1 MRPLWTSGMTP
12 ERTGVSYGKRLKT
25 AATKRVRETPARP
38 LLLDTAVLLWWLQD
52 PARLSRAAAA
62 HLASAQHTTVLV
74 SSVSFWEIG
83 LKAERGMLELG
94 DSFDGFLTRI
104 ESMSGLS
111 ILPVDLVIWRQVLAL
126 EWDHRDPADR
136 IIVATAM
143 HHQATLLSSDRAIRA
158 FFREAV
164 W

>member
-1 MRPLWTSGMTP
+1 MAPEASGVFYDT
-12 ERTGVSYGKRLKT
+12 RVKS
-25 AATKRVRETPARP
+25 AAARRVRETPVRP

-62 HLASAQHTTVLV
+62 HLASAQHTTILV
-74 SSVSFWEIG
+74 SAVSFWEIG

-94 DSFDGFLTRI
+94 DSFDGFMTRI

-126 EWDHRDPADR
+126 DWDHRDPADR

-158 FFREAV
+158 FFQATV

>member
-1 MRPLWTSGMTP
+1 MAP
-12 ERTGVSYGKRLKT
+12 ERSGVSYGKRAK
-25 AATKRVRETPARP
+25 AAAVRRVREAPARP
-38 LLLDTAVLLWWLQD
+38 LLLDTAVLLWWLRD
-52 PARLSRAAAA
+52 PVRLSRAATT
-62 HLASAQHTTVLV
+62 HLASAQHTGVLV

-83 LKAERGMLELG
+83 LKAERGLLELG
-94 DSFDGFLTRI
+94 DSFDGFMNRI

-111 ILPVDLVIWRQVLAL
+111 ILPVDLPIWRQVLAF

-136 IIVATAM
+136 IVVATAM

-158 FFREAV
+158 FYRDAV

>member
-1 MRPLWTSGMTP
+1 MSP
-12 ERTGVSYGKRLKT
+12 EGSGVSYGKRVR
-25 AATKRVRETPARP
+25 AAAERRVRETPARP

-62 HLASAQHTTVLV
+62 HLASAQHTTILV
-74 SSVSFWEIG
+74 SSVTFWEIG
-83 LKAERGMLELG
+83 LKAQRGLLELG
-94 DSFDGFLTRI
+94 DSFDGLMTRI

-158 FFREAV
+158 FFRETV

>member
-1 MRPLWTSGMTP
+1 MAP
-12 ERTGVSYGKRLKT
+12 ERSGVTYGKRVKPT
-25 AATKRVRETPARP
+25 GGRRVRETPTRP

-62 HLASAQHTTVLV
+62 HLTSVQHTTVLV

-94 DSFDGFLTRI
+94 DSFDGFMTRI

-143 HHQATLLSSDRAIRA
+143 HHQATLLSSDRAIRT
-158 FFREAV
+158 FYQEAV

>member
-1 MRPLWTSGMTP
+1 MTP
-12 ERTGVSYGKRLKT
+12 ERTSLVYGKPAKKS
-25 AATKRVRETPARP
+25 AAKRVREASVLP

-52 PARLSRAAAA
+52 PARLSRAAR
-62 HLASAQHTTVLV
+62 AQLYPARQAPLLV

-83 LKAERGMLELG
+83 LKAERGHIDLG
-94 DSFDGFLTRI
+94 DSFDGFMTRI

-111 ILPVDLVIWRQVLAL
+111 ILPVDLAIWRQVLAL

-136 IIVATAM
+136 IIVASAL
-143 HHQATLLSSDRAIRA
+143 HHHATLLSSDRVIRS
-158 FFREAV
+158 FFPEAV

>member
-1 MRPLWTSGMTP
+1 M
-12 ERTGVSYGKRLKT
+12 
-25 AATKRVRETPARP
+25 RP

-52 PARLSRAAAA
+52 PARLSRPARSQ
-62 HLASAQHTTVLV
+62 LTSARNAPILV
-74 SSVSFWEIG
+74 SSVSIWEIG
-83 LKAERGMLELG
+83 LKAGRKLIDLG
-94 DSFDGFLTRI
+94 DSFDGFVSRL

-111 ILPVDLVIWRQVLAL
+111 ILPVDLAIWRQVLAI

-143 HHQATLLSSDRAIRA
+143 HYQATLLSSDRVIRS
-158 FFREAV
+158 FYPETV

>member
-1 MRPLWTSGMTP
+1 MTP
-12 ERTGVSYGKRLKT
+12 KGKSVVSGSPAKKRP
-25 AATKRVRETPARP
+25 AQRVRETPVRP

-52 PARLSRAAAA
+52 PARLSRPARAQ
-62 HLASAQHTTVLV
+62 LATVRDRPLMV

-83 LKAERGMLELG
+83 LKASRGLMDLG
-94 DSFDGFLTRI
+94 DSFDGFMARI

-111 ILPVDLVIWRQVLAL
+111 ILPVDLAIWRQVLAL
-126 EWDHRDPADR
+126 DWDHRDPADR

-143 HHQATLLSSDRAIRA
+143 HHQATLLSSDRAIRSFHA
-158 FFREAV
+158 DTI